1 MTMGLSS
8 NGIVSIRG
16 PLLTAHPISN
26 QQLYRRDAWL
36 EETVQGMIR
45 KREVLFSYG
54 A

>member
-1 MTMGLSS
+1 MGLSS

-16 PLLTAHPISN
+16 PLLTAHPMGN